1 MEITIRRDGLTLRG
15 DVYKPSS
22 RKRFPVLVLFH
33 GFMGTRGKADERD
46 NTFTTLTE
54 AVVASGIGVVK
65 FDFNGHGESDGDFS
79 DMTIYSE
86 ILDAAKIIDYVRT
99 QPYCTDIYLAGHSQG
114 ALIGGMMAGFYREY
128 VSKLVLLAP
137 AATIK
142 DDALH
147 GSCFGAPYDSEHVP
161 ERFPTVDVHG
171 NRYEVGGL
179 YFRLARTLPIY
190 ETTAM
195 FRGKT
200 LIIHGT
206 ADDVA
211 GVIGSRRYTEYLHN
225 VTLQLLEGEGH
236 GLCATPQAWQ
246 QNVIEPVVTFL
257 QAD

>member
-1 MEITIRRDGLTLRG
+1 MEISLQRDGLTLRG
-15 DVYKPSS
+15 DIYKPAG
-22 RKRFPVLVLFH
+22 KERFPVLVLFH
-33 GFMGTRGKADERD
+33 GFMGTRGKADEKD
-46 NTFTTLTE
+46 NTFTTLTD
-54 AVVASGIGVVK
+54 AIVAGGIGVVK
-65 FDFNGHGESDGDFS
+65 FDFNGHGDSDGNFS

-86 ILDAAKIIDYVRT
+86 VLDAAKIIDYVRSL
-99 QPYCTDIYLAGHSQG
+99 PFCTDIYLAGHSQG
-114 ALIGGMMAGFYREY
+114 ALVGGMMAGFYREF
-128 VSKLVLLAP
+128 VSKLVLLSP

-147 GSCFGAPYDSEHVP
+147 ATCFGAPYDYEHVP

-171 NRYEVGGL
+171 KHYEVGGL

-211 GVIGSRRYTEYLHN
+211 GVVGSRRYAECMHN
-225 VTLQLLEGEGH
+225 VTLRLVDGEGH
-236 GLCATPQAWQ
+236 GLCDKSDSWQ
-246 QNVIEPVVTFL
+246 KHVIEPVVAFL
-257 QAD
+257 QEA